1 MSTLAG
7 KKIVVVGGSSGIGF
21 SVAKLSLLSL
31 ADSVVVASSSAER
44 VQKAVANLQAL
55 IQEKGLPGR
64 VTGETINAA
73 DTAKVQTFVK
83 GVGEIDHLVWTSGD
97 PLKVGFPDLDLE
109 KVKGMELSLFGASQ
123 AQTMHLYRWI

>member
-44 VQKAVANLQAL
+44 VQKAVANLQAV
-55 IQEKGLPGR
+55 IQEKELPGR
-64 VTGETINAA
+64 VIGEIIDTA
-73 DTAKVQTFVK
+73 DTAKVQTFIK
-83 GVGEIDHLVWTSGD
+83 GLARSITWCGRAAI
-97 PLKVGFPDLDLE
+97 
-109 KVKGMELSLFGASQ
+109 
-123 AQTMHLYRWI
+123 R